1 MMKSVSRRAFLG
13 GAMSAVASVAL
24 ADAPLRSLRPVAR
37 DNAAIDPA
45 SRVSPLARTT
55 TAEMIAEANLGGT
68 VGFVVADMRTGTVL
82 ENTDGAVSL
91 PPASVA
97 KAVTALYA
105 LDRLGPAHQ
114 FQTRIIANGVISDGI
129 LNGNLIL
136 AGGGDPI
143 LSTDHL
149 ADMAAQ
155 LKETG
160 LREVRGKFQV
170 WGGALPYINEIEP
183 GQLDY
188 LSYNPALSGLNLN
201 FNRVHFEWTRSGGDY
216 RVTMEARSE
225 RYRPGVGMARMRVVG
240 GSGPVF
246 AYADG
251 GGYDDWSVARSAL
264 ADGGARW
271 LPVRKP
277 ALYAGD
283 VFATLA
289 RAQEIALAAPEV
301 IDDLPDGDVLVTY
314 GSDALRDVLHD
325 MLEYSTNL
333 TAEVAGLAATQADG
347 NGVATHAGS
356 ARAMG
361 RWLAEKHGARAD
373 FADHSGLSDASRI
386 SALEMVQV
394 LVSRA
399 SGPLRPILKDIAM
412 VDEERNVLP
421 DHPATVVAKTGTLNF
436 VSCLA
441 GYVRTAGGTDLA
453 FAIFAADLDRRAAA
467 KARGDE
473 VPEGAIGWN
482 RRAKRLQQRLLQRWG
497 LVYAG

>member
-1 MMKSVSRRAFLG
+1 MMKQVSRRAFLG
-13 GAMSAVASVAL
+13 GAMSAVAGVAL

-37 DNAAIDPA
+37 DNVAIEAA

-55 TAEMIAEANLGGT
+55 AAEMIAEADLGGT
-68 VGFVVADMRTGTVL
+68 VGFVVADARTGSIL
-82 ENTDGAVSL
+82 ENTDGTVPL

-105 LDRLGPAHQ
+105 LDRLGPQHR
-114 FQTRIIANGVISDGI
+114 FETRIIAEGVISDGI
-129 LNGNLIL
+129 LDGNLIL

-143 LSTDHL
+143 LTTDHL
-149 ADMAAQ
+149 ADIAAK
-155 LKETG
+155 LKDTG

-183 GQLDY
+183 GQLDH
-188 LSYNPALSGLNLN
+188 LGYNPALSGLNLN
-201 FNRVHFEWTRSGGDY
+201 FNRVHFEWARSGGDY
-216 RVTMEARSE
+216 RVTMDARSE
-225 RYRPGVGMARMRVVG
+225 LHRPDVRMARMRVVG
-240 GSGPVF
+240 RNVPVF

-251 GGYDDWSVARSAL
+251 GSFDDWSVARGAL
-264 ADGGARW
+264 ANGGSRW

-283 VFATLA
+283 VFTTMA
-289 RAQEIALAAPEV
+289 RAQGIVLGTTEL
-301 IDDLPDGDVLVTY
+301 IDDVPDGDVLVTH
-314 GSDALRDVLHD
+314 GSADLREVLRD
-325 MLEYSTNL
+325 MLKYSTNL
-333 TAEVAGLAATQADG
+333 TAEVAGLSATRAADAD
-347 NGVATHAGS
+347 VATHVGS
-356 ARAMG
+356 AQAMA
-361 RWLAEKHGARAD
+361 RWLAEKHGVRAD

-394 LVSRA
+394 LMSGA
-399 SGPLRPILKDIAM
+399 GGPLRPMLKDIPM
-412 VDEERNVLP
+412 VDDERNALP

-441 GYVRTAGGTDLA
+441 GYVRTAGGVDLA
-453 FAIFAADLDRRAAA
+453 FAIFAANLDRRDAA

-473 VPEGAIGWN
+473 VPEGSIAWN
-482 RRAKRLQQRLLQRWG
+482 GRAKRLQQRLLQRWG